1 MALQRALRSPFLLTI
16 YFDSIIITV
25 MQSFNEFLEFIIY
38 FAAGY
43 ACLKFFFAYLE
54 IKAAVKEAIRLR
66 QEQTPITVPVRFEFI
81 DNVYF
86 VWNSKNNEFLGQGR
100 TYKEVIDNIQFRF
113 RTGIKMAVD
122 PTDTVYKQLKLTK
135 ER

>member
-1 MALQRALRSPFLLTI
+1 
-16 YFDSIIITV
+16 

-54 IKAAVKEAIRLR
+54 IKAAVKAAIRLR

-86 VWNSKNNEFLGQGR
+86 VWNSNNNEFLGQGR

-135 ER
+135 ES